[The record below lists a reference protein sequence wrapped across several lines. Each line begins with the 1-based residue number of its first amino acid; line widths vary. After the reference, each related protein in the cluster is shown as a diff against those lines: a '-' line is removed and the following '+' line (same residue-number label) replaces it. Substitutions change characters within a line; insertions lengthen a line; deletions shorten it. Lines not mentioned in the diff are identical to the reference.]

1 MFTRRGFTA
10 VELVVALAITS
21 IVVLGMMPLLI
32 GFFTSYSGQTQELKH
47 VTQTQQ
53 ALLTIT
59 NDLQRAA
66 DFLRVPDTLDDKH
79 PAPAWPGWYFQGRPG
94 TDQDVNRTLILRM
107 PATTAAYQN
116 SSRQLVY
123 NGNSAD
129 CGTYAGTPV
138 YYTVIYYTL
147 NGSLYRRSVLNP
159 NEPPCAGQRIYQKT
173 SCLGGCAEKDILILR
188 DVSQFRV
195 DYFTNPTAQDP
206 DHSLYHAS
214 GHNTDPIRA
223 TDARVI
229 IQSKA
234 IINDKE
240 HLVTV
245 NARESL
251 LW

>member
-94 TDQDVNRTLILRM
+94 TDQD
-107 PATTAAYQN
+107 P
-116 SSRQLVY
+116 SRQLVY

-129 CGTYAGTPV
+129 CATYAGTPV

-229 IQSKA
+229 I
-234 IINDKE
+234 
-240 HLVTV
+240 HT
-245 NARESL
+245 
-251 LW
+251 

>member
-116 SSRQLVY
+116 PSRQLVY

-129 CGTYAGTPV
+129 C
-138 YYTVIYYTL
+138 
-147 NGSLYRRSVLNP
+147 
-159 NEPPCAGQRIYQKT
+159 
-173 SCLGGCAEKDILILR
+173 
-188 DVSQFRV
+188 
-195 DYFTNPTAQDP
+195 
-206 DHSLYHAS
+206 
-214 GHNTDPIRA
+214 A
-223 TDARVI
+223 T
-229 IQSKA
+229 
-234 IINDKE
+234 
-240 HLVTV
+240 
-245 NARESL
+245 
-251 LW
+251 